1 LLSKSVGSKNAKSMK
16 KKKKMQE
23 KMQETNARNKCKRKM
38 QVRNAKK
45 SVSPCKQK
53 NKIKIRLTMQ
63 EKN

>member
-23 KMQETNARNKCKRKM
+23 KNARNKCKRKM

-45 SVSPCKQK
+45 
-53 NKIKIRLTMQ
+53 IRFTMQ
-63 EKN
+63 AKK